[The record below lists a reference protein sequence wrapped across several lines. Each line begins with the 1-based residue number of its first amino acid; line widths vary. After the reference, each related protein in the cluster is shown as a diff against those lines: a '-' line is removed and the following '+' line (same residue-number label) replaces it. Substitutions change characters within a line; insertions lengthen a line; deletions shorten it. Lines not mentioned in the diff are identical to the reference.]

1 MLVTRELLTQLPYS
15 VDEIYGLKNTSRSST
30 KYPVYSRT
38 YASAFR
44 IYGNSRFDGSA
55 PEVVIV
61 EASNSGFEFF
71 RALCQ
76 RSGTP
81 CVSAG
86 GRPNIYN
93 MVLERQE
100 SSILVIA
107 DGAAFGPEMEL
118 LTSLQRLKSIQLFL
132 PESFEWL
139 VLKSG
144 LFPDK
149 QTQDMLESPSTYIE
163 SERFFSWEQFFTHE
177 LSKKTQGTYLA
188 YDKSKLNSAYLD
200 EHASERT
207 EGQLPELGL

>member
-1 MLVTRELLTQLPYS
+1 MRRAQQQLLRVGGARVAAAAALQRRRDLRTQ
-15 VDEIYGLKNTSRSST
+15 EHHRSST
-30 KYPVYSRT
+30 KCPVYSRT

-44 IYGNSRFDGSA
+44 IYGNSRFDGST

-71 RALCQ
+71 SALCQ
-76 RSGTP
+76 RSGIP
-81 CVSAG
+81 RISAG
-86 GRPNIYN
+86 GKSNIYN

-100 SSILVIA
+100 SSVLVIA
-107 DGAAFGPEMEL
+107 DGAAFGPEIEL
-118 LTSLQRLKSIQLFL
+118 LTSQRLKSIQLFL

-149 QTQDMLESPSTYIE
+149 QTQGMLQSPAAYIE

-177 LSKKTQGTYLA
+177 PSKRRRG
-188 YDKSKLNSAYLD
+188 
-200 EHASERT
+200 RT
-207 EGQLPELGL
+207 